1 MKDAENRK
9 TLTISRKLTR
19 HLVRRYETATPIQKC
34 NFVFGRIRM
43 IVARIEGGLGNQIFQ
58 YAFGT
63 QLATLHGTELVL
75 DLSSY
80 SCKPEHGYLLDRF
93 SIGAREIRPDERKR
107 IPGRYRLGKRS
118 LLQTLSFGGNEL
130 RRLRERPFGF
140 ADKYMSSPDDSY
152 LVGYWQSECFFRD
165 VTANIRSQFR
175 PAVALSPESSRIRDR
190 MLNSS
195 SIAIHLRRG
204 DYITTQPMAARNL
217 SLNYYRECVLKQLE
231 HRSDSEVYVFSNDIP
246 WCRKNLM
253 LPCPIHFIE
262 HTNNNTAYE
271 DMWLMTAAECLVIAN
286 STFSWWGAYLAE
298 RHERKVY
305 APTSWFHP
313 NTMDD
318 RFLNCDDW
326 IPIGEQS
333 LQGQAA

>member
-1 MKDAENRK
+1 
-9 TLTISRKLTR
+9 
-19 HLVRRYETATPIQKC
+19 
-34 NFVFGRIRM
+34 M
-43 IVARIEGGLGNQIFQ
+43 IVARIEGGLGNQFFQ

-63 QLATLHGTELVL
+63 QLASLHGTELVL

-80 SCKPEHGYLLDRF
+80 ASKPEHGYLLDRF
-93 SIGAREIRPDERKR
+93 SITARELSADERKR
-107 IPGRYRLGKRS
+107 IPSRYRIGKR
-118 LLQTLSFGGNEL
+118 LFLPTFSFGGSEL

-140 ADKYMSSPDDSY
+140 ADKYMSAPDDSY

-165 VTANIRSQFR
+165 VTASIRNQFR
-175 PAVALSPESSRIRDR
+175 PAVELSPESARIRER

-217 SLNYYRECVLKQLE
+217 SLSYYRECVLRQLE
-231 HRSDSEVYVFSNDIP
+231 HRSDSEAYVFSNDIP
-246 WCRKNLM
+246 WCRENLK
-253 LPCPIHFIE
+253 LPCPVHFVE
-262 HTNNNTAYE
+262 HTNNNTAHE

-298 RHERKVY
+298 REERKVY
-305 APTSWFHP
+305 APASWFHP

-318 RFLNCDDW
+318 RFLNCSDW
-326 IPIGEQS
+326 ILIS
-333 LQGQAA
+333 DSDRLLQRKSA